1 MIFYKLGVGGTQ
13 LWKSDGTATGTVRAF
28 DKDGN
33 DIYINRETTNLNHP
47 ATFAIFG
54 NSIYFSGNI
63 IYENIPKGGFNI
75 QNKEEYLLGFDQAVA
90 VSDSDTTSLGL
101 IVVKLSVD
109 KGVIIISNKKIDE
122 KNMIK
127 KLHFLISLPISYSL
141 EHSLLLN
148 SLLSQGHSVRSVYNG
163 NETMKFLTEN
173 IKMKNKSKFSQ
184 DNTKLDFS
192 EQAEKLFD
200 CVLLSLFF
208 SDDFD
213 GLEIVRNIRFYES
226 LIPNSSSIPIFV
238 FKKVNV
244 PKLQIIHF
252 FLLFSFILFC
262 FIS

>member
-1 MIFYKLGVGGTQ
+1 
-13 LWKSDGTATGTVRAF
+13 
-28 DKDGN
+28 
-33 DIYINRETTNLNHP
+33 
-47 ATFAIFG
+47 
-54 NSIYFSGNI
+54 
-63 IYENIPKGGFNI
+63 
-75 QNKEEYLLGFDQAVA
+75 
-90 VSDSDTTSLGL
+90 
-101 IVVKLSVD
+101 
-109 KGVIIISNKKIDE
+109 
-122 KNMIK
+122 
-127 KLHFLISLPISYSL
+127 
-141 EHSLLLN
+141 
-148 SLLSQGHSVRSVYNG
+148 
-163 NETMKFLTEN
+163 
-173 IKMKNKSKFSQ
+173 MKNKNKFSQ